1 MGMYTIHIDKLWS
14 LLFPPFWSSRN
25 CRSNVI
31 LSVKWIWIWANV
43 IHRTFGDLRRNANF
57 GWSWKYICGRD
68 PFVSMFDEMDRPTQ
82 QQTISLAVSDLIF
95 TVNHTV
101 TLYLKPPLG
110 STSSTGPGRC
120 RHFSAIF
127 VSLPSTVPSHR
138 NWWRLRRWYPRDN
151 DLAKPRQNSP

>member
-1 MGMYTIHIDKLWS
+1 MYTIHIDKLWS
-14 LLFPPFWSSRN
+14 LLFPPFWSSHN

-57 GWSWKYICGRD
+57 GWSWKYICGETHSIPCSKKWID
-68 PFVSMFDEMDRPTQ
+68 LLNNKQSVLQFPISFSPS
-82 QQTISLAVSDLIF
+82 TIPS
-95 TVNHTV
+95 
-101 TLYLKPPLG
+101 P
-110 STSSTGPGRC
+110 STSNHRLDLPVLLDLRVA
-120 RHFSAIF
+120 AIF
-127 VSLPSTVPSHR
+127 QRSSFSLPSTVPSHR